1 MGPMKTL
8 LVMRHAKSDWNADYG
23 SDHERPLNQRGARSA
38 RLMGRVLAAD
48 AQEPDLVITSTAV
61 RARSTAVLAEEAG
74 QWQSDVV
81 LEPNLYGTGVDAAV
95 QVASAAPDVDRL
107 MLVGHQP
114 TWSSLISALTGDRVE
129 MKTATVAIIDFA
141 IEEWARFPSARG
153 EVVGTYQPGDYID
166 GEYDHD

>member
-1 MGPMKTL
+1 MKTL

>member
-1 MGPMKTL
+1 MKTL

-23 SDHERPLNQRGARSA
+23 SDHERPLNQRGVRSA

-81 LEPNLYGTGVDAAV
+81 LEPNLYGTGVDAAL

-141 IEEWARFPSARG
+141 IDEWARFPSARG
-153 EVVGTYQPGDYID
+153 EVVGTYQPGDYVD